1 MEGMGRLSGESS
13 SINRELITVVR
24 VVAKGGEVLDQE
36 SGQEGRK
43 RVCWRRACVSEKG
56 KKEFKM
62 WLRLQ
67 AARKPD
73 QAIKKI
79 RQVP

>member
-13 SINRELITVVR
+13 SINRELIAVVR

-43 RVCWRRACVSEKG
+43 RVCWRSACVSEKG
-56 KKEFKM
+56 KMEVKKR
-62 WLRLQ
+62 LRFQ
-67 AARKPD
+67 AVRKPD
-73 QAIKKI
+73 RVIKKN
-79 RQVP
+79 